1 MAEQSIS
8 AFEDA
13 IRNLGFQKLEIERF
27 QLLNG
32 KVQFAF
38 GISGRQRITWTH
50 TGKAFKRGTKTP
62 AKGYDLKF

>member
-1 MAEQSIS
+1 MEGKSIS
-8 AFEDA
+8 TFEDA
-13 IRNLGFQKLEIERF
+13 IRSLGYQKLEIERF
-27 QLLNG
+27 QMLNG

-38 GISGRQRITWTH
+38 GISGRQRIMWTH